1 MLALLLLLVAAP
13 VEEVIAHGGDLAGPP
28 ATSIAKEGAEIAAY
42 GFSEVPGDSRLQGA
56 FAISDAGA
64 RAELVKYA
72 RVRIVDSLKS
82 HSTESAEQIETR
94 TQELAHGLVP
104 HVGVPE
110 HGWRKLKRGGEVV
123 LQVWSR
129 ITLAQAR
136 FDELLH
142 GVLMRSPPDAGP

>member
-13 VEEVIAHGGDLAGPP
+13 VEDVIAHGGDLAGPP
-28 ATSIAKEGAEIAAY
+28 ATSIAKEGDEIAAY

-64 RAELVKYA
+64 RSELVKYA
-72 RVRIVDSLKS
+72 RVRITDSLKS
-82 HSTESAEQIETR
+82 LSTESSEKIETR

-104 HVGVPE
+104 VVALPE
-110 HGWRKLKRGGEVV
+110 HGWRKLKRGNEVV

-129 ITLAQAR
+129 ITLPQAR

-142 GVLMRSPPDAGP
+142 GALIK